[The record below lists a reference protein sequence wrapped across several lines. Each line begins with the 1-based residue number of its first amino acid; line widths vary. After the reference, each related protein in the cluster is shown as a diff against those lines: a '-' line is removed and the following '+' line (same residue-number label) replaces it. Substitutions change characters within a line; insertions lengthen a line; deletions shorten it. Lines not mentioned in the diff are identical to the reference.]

1 MRRVIISDV
10 PVIDF
15 LESLRNSERR
25 SRVDQVGNPYEGTLK
40 WLFDPKVGFL
50 GWLSGLQQAG
60 TPAFFWIQGKPG
72 SGKSTLMKYAL
83 AEKKTRELLALADPG
98 TWHLVPFFFHD
109 RGSSIQKSIIGLLQ
123 EILYRL
129 VEADEKLLA
138 FIPTR
143 LMHRYLR
150 RNTAATQVSV
160 LPQRHGKNKG
170 PVYVHQ
176 EPSSAETWLVDELQE
191 GLTAITRQD
200 EVPLNVLF
208 FIDALDEHEGN
219 HRDLIRVIRN
229 SFIPMGAS
237 IVNVKLCLASRPD
250 PAFTNAFGACPG
262 LLVHEYTMEDVQW
275 YASQQIASSILYR
288 DIDQDMSAL
297 HQLTGEI
304 TERANGVFIWV
315 RIVIEELIERFIDGC
330 AVSQLRDILSAM
342 PEELKDLYRRAL
354 CKVKP
359 EYALESYVM
368 AQIVLCAKNPQTLKS
383 LFAATDI
390 ALQRQVELM
399 SQATME
405 RRLASRCGG
414 LLEGKSTSNEVQF
427 LHQTVKTFFT
437 NRHHATSMFRQ
448 SEDSP
453 AENGPYYML
462 KYCIYVATRLPS
474 AELAENFQTL
484 RYLFMYAGESST
496 APKSEVG
503 ELLECLVR
511 KPRSCAFF
519 PWEVP
524 HPIDDTRDGPR
535 DGLQNFFLY
544 SPGINTAPH
553 DAQQLSRHRYYDLLV
568 VSLSYGILSYAQYKI
583 PHDLPRTPPGRWPLL
598 HSAVRSVFF
607 PFLRHTTFLETPKL
621 VDWLLQKGA
630 DPNERRETLATER
643 NAEGPTAL
651 GFMLSHTYSLS
662 RLSPDAWLVIYE
674 TIVTLLMGG
683 ANPNMIF
690 VLKERR
696 PRSALRLAMNL
707 PGNNCVE
714 IVRILLEYKADCNEI
729 DSNGYRPLYYAMRDG
744 LLQVT
749 ELLLQHGADP
759 SDLGHGIDALRPES
773 LEHDELFF
781 ESAIQMRALL
791 RQYSTK
797 FEPGSGMN
805 LAAAEDAS
813 RSSHVVGE
821 THDMEFNRAMEGG
834 GPG

>member
-1 MRRVIISDV
+1 MPIT
-10 PVIDF
+10 DF
-15 LESLRNSERR
+15 LESLGNSERR
-25 SRVDQVGNPYEGTLK
+25 RRVDQVGNPYKGTFE

-83 AEKKTRELLALADPG
+83 AEKKTRELLALADFG

-109 RGSSIQKSIIGLLQ
+109 RGSSIQRSVIGLLQ
-123 EILYRL
+123 ELLYRL

-143 LMHRYLR
+143 LLHQCLKGK
-150 RNTAATQVSV
+150 TAATQMSM
-160 LPQRHGKNKG
+160 LPQQYGENKAPG
-170 PVYVHQ
+170 YVHQ
-176 EPSSAETWLVDELQE
+176 ESSSAETWLVDDLHEAV
-191 GLTAITRQD
+191 TAITGQD

-229 SFIPMGAS
+229 SFIPRGAS
-237 IVNVKLCLASRPD
+237 IVNVKFCLASRPD
-250 PAFTNAFGACPG
+250 PAFTNAFESCPG
-262 LLVHEYTMEDVQW
+262 LLVHEYTREDVQW
-275 YASQQIASSILYR
+275 YARQQIASSILYR
-288 DIDQDMSAL
+288 DIDQDMSEL
-297 HQLTGEI
+297 HQLTAEI
-304 TERANGVFIWV
+304 TQRANGVFIWV
-315 RIVIEELIERFIDGC
+315 RIVIDKLIERFIDGST
-330 AVSQLRDILSAM
+330 VSQLRDILSAM

-354 CKVKP
+354 SKVKP

-368 AQIVLCAKNPQTLKS
+368 AQIVLCTKNPQTLES

-390 ALQRQVELM
+390 ALQRKVELM
-399 SQATME
+399 SRAAME
-405 RRLASRCGG
+405 RRLGSRCGG
-414 LLEGKSTSNEVQF
+414 LLEEKSNSNQVQF

-448 SEDSP
+448 SEDYP
-453 AENGPYYML
+453 AKDGSYYML

-503 ELLECLVR
+503 ELLECLVQ
-511 KPRSCAFF
+511 KPRCCAFF

-524 HPIDDTRDGPR
+524 DAIDETR

-544 SPGINTAPH
+544 SPGISTTPR

-568 VSLSYGILSYAQYKI
+568 VSLSYGILSYAQHKI
-583 PHDLPRTPPGRWPLL
+583 PHGLPRTPPGRWPLL

-607 PFLRHTTFLETPKL
+607 PFLRQTTFLETPKL

-662 RLSPDAWLVIYE
+662 RLPPDAWLVIYE

-690 VLKERR
+690 VLKERK
-696 PRSALRLAMNL
+696 PKSALSLAMTL
-707 PGNNCVE
+707 PEHNCVE
-714 IVRILLEYKADCNEI
+714 IVRILLEYEADCNQI
-729 DSNGYRPLYYAMRDG
+729 DAEGYRPLYHAITNE
-744 LLQVT
+744 LWQAV
-749 ELLLQHGADP
+749 ELLLQHGANS
-759 SDLGHGIDALRPES
+759 SDLGNGINALQPES
-773 LEHDELFF
+773 FQHKSRLYRG
-781 ESAIQMRALL
+781 AIQMQALL
-791 RQYSTK
+791 RDYSTK
-797 FEPGSGMN
+797 SERQ
-805 LAAAEDAS
+805 S
-813 RSSHVVGE
+813 R
-821 THDMEFNRAMEGG
+821 RK
-834 GPG
+834 

>member
-1 MRRVIISDV
+1 MRPYCDTVHTRLDLRRVIISDV
-10 PVIDF
+10 PVTDF
-15 LESLRNSERR
+15 LESLGNSERR
-25 SRVDQVGNPYEGTLK
+25 RRVDQVGDPYEGTLK

-50 GWLSGLQQAG
+50 GWLGGLQQAG
-60 TPAFFWIQGKPG
+60 TPDFFWIQGKPG

-83 AEKKTRELLALADPG
+83 AANKTRELLAMADPG

-109 RGSSIQKSIIGLLQ
+109 RGSSIQKSISGLLQ
-123 EILYRL
+123 ELLYRL
-129 VEADEKLLA
+129 VEANEKLLA

-143 LMHRYLR
+143 LMQRYLT
-150 RNTAATQVSV
+150 RNIAATHVSM
-160 LPQRHGKNKG
+160 LPRRHSKNKG
-170 PVYVHQ
+170 PVDVHQ
-176 EPSSAETWLVDELQE
+176 DPSSAETWLVDELQE
-191 GLTAITRQD
+191 GLTAITGQD

-219 HRDLIRVIRN
+219 HRDLISVIRN

-250 PAFTNAFGACPG
+250 PAFTNAFGSYPG
-262 LLVHEYTMEDVQW
+262 LLVHEYTREDVQW
-275 YASQQIASSILYR
+275 YARQQIASSILYR
-288 DIDQDMSAL
+288 DIDQDMSEL

-304 TERANGVFIWV
+304 TQRANGVFIWV
-315 RIVIEELIERFIDGC
+315 RIVVEELIERFIDGS

-354 CKVKP
+354 SKVKP

-368 AQIVLCAKNPQTLKS
+368 AQIVLCAKNPLTLKS

-390 ALQRQVELM
+390 ALQRKVELM

-414 LLEGKSTSNEVQF
+414 LVEEKSASNEVQF

-437 NRHHATSMFRQ
+437 NRHHAISMFRQ
-448 SEDSP
+448 SEDAP
-453 AENGPYYML
+453 AKNGPYYML

-474 AELAENFQTL
+474 AELAENSQTL
-484 RYLFMYAGESST
+484 RYLFMYAGESLT
-496 APKSEVG
+496 ALKSEVG
-503 ELLECLVR
+503 ELLECLVQ
-511 KPRSCAFF
+511 KPRCCALF
-519 PWEVP
+519 PWELP
-524 HPIDDTRDGPR
+524 NAIDDTRDG
-535 DGLQNFFLY
+535 LQHFFLY
-544 SPGINTAPH
+544 NPGINKAPH
-553 DAQQLSRHRYYDLLV
+553 DAQPLSRYRYYDLLV

-607 PFLRHTTFLETPKL
+607 PSLRHTTFLETPKL

-630 DPNERRETLATER
+630 DPNERRETLGTER

-662 RLSPDAWLVIYE
+662 RLSPDAWIVIYE
-674 TIVTLLMGG
+674 TVVTLLMGG

-690 VLKERR
+690 ASKERG
-696 PRSALRLAMNL
+696 PRSALRLAMTL
-707 PGNNCVE
+707 PGDNCVE

-729 DSNGYRPLYYAMRDG
+729 DADGYRPLYYAINNHIWH
-744 LLQVT
+744 VA

-759 SDLGHGIDALRPES
+759 SDLGNGKNALQPKS
-773 LEHDELFF
+773 FHHDRGFY
-781 ESAIQMRALL
+781 ESAMQMQALL
-791 RQYSTK
+791 REYSTK
-797 FEPGSGMN
+797 SEGQ
-805 LAAAEDAS
+805 S
-813 RSSHVVGE
+813 RRKSVGAGQ
-821 THDMEFNRAMEGG
+821 TQ
-834 GPG
+834 

>member
-1 MRRVIISDV
+1 MRPYCDTVHTRLDLRRVIISDV
-10 PVIDF
+10 PVTDF
-15 LESLRNSERR
+15 LESLGNSERR
-25 SRVDQVGNPYEGTLK
+25 RRVDEVGNPYEGTLK

-50 GWLSGLQQAG
+50 GWLGGLQQAG
-60 TPAFFWIQGKPG
+60 TPDFFWIQGKPG

-83 AEKKTRELLALADPG
+83 AAKKTRELLALADPG

-123 EILYRL
+123 ELLYRL
-129 VEADEKLLA
+129 VEANEKLLA
-138 FIPTR
+138 FIPAR
-143 LMHRYLR
+143 LIQRYLT
-150 RNTAATQVSV
+150 RNIAATQVSM
-160 LPQRHGKNKG
+160 LPRRHSENQG
-170 PVYVHQ
+170 PAYVHQ
-176 EPSSAETWLVDELQE
+176 DPSSAETWLVDELQE
-191 GLTAITRQD
+191 GLTAITGQD

-219 HRDLIRVIRN
+219 HRDLISVIRN

-250 PAFTNAFGACPG
+250 PAFTNAFGSYPG
-262 LLVHEYTMEDVQW
+262 LLVHEYTREDVQW
-275 YASQQIASSILYR
+275 YARQQIASSILYR
-288 DIDQDMSAL
+288 DIDQDMSEL
-297 HQLTGEI
+297 HQITGEI
-304 TERANGVFIWV
+304 TQRANGVFIWV
-315 RIVIEELIERFIDGC
+315 RVVIEELIERFIDGS

-354 CKVKP
+354 SKVKP

-368 AQIVLCAKNPQTLKS
+368 AQIVLCAKHPLTLKS

-390 ALQRQVELM
+390 ALQRKVELM

-405 RRLASRCGG
+405 RRLGSRCGG
-414 LLEGKSTSNEVQF
+414 LLEEKRTSNEVQF

-437 NRHHATSMFRQ
+437 DRHHATSMFRQ
-448 SEDSP
+448 PENSP
-453 AENGPYYML
+453 AKNGPYYML
-462 KYCIYVATRLPS
+462 KYCVYVATRLPS

-484 RYLFMYAGESST
+484 RYLFMYAGESLT

-503 ELLECLVR
+503 ELLECLVQ
-511 KPRSCAFF
+511 KPRCCAFF

-524 HPIDDTRDGPR
+524 NAIDDRR
-535 DGLQNFFLY
+535 DGLQTFFLY

-553 DAQQLSRHRYYDLLV
+553 DTQQLSRHRYYDLLV

-607 PFLRHTTFLETPKL
+607 PSLRHTTFLETPKL

-696 PRSALRLAMNL
+696 PRSALRLAMTL
-707 PGNNCVE
+707 PGDNCVE

-729 DSNGYRPLYYAMRDG
+729 DVDGYRPLYYAINNRFWH
-744 LLQVT
+744 VA
-749 ELLLQHGADP
+749 ELLLQHGAKP
-759 SDLGHGIDALRPES
+759 SDLGNGKNALQPES
-773 LEHDELFF
+773 FHRDRGFY
-781 ESAIQMRALL
+781 ESAMWMQALL
-791 RQYSTK
+791 RKYSTIS
-797 FEPGSGMN
+797 ERQSQRT
-805 LAAAEDAS
+805 S
-813 RSSHVVGE
+813 VGAGH
-821 THDMEFNRAMEGG
+821 TQ
-834 GPG
+834 